1 MNDAVEVRCR
11 LNPHPSVS
19 NSPWPVA
26 CGFSHLYAGGPL
38 GRLPCRHDGP
48 CELQRQHRAA
58 APGLLPCIASVQSIL
73 PGSRPLNLMNV
84 PTARRGRSARW
95 RLRAAPGDPLEG
107 GS

>member
-1 MNDAVEVRCR
+1 MDDAVEVRCR
-11 LNPHPSVS
+11 RNSHPSVS

-58 APGLLPCIASVQSIL
+58 APGLLSGIASVQSIL
-73 PGSRPLNLMNV
+73 PGRAAPLMNV

-95 RLRAAPGDPLEG
+95 TLRAAPGDPLEG